1 METLVHCY
9 TRSIVEGLKHIHES
23 SFFHCDVKLEKLL
36 VFNHGNV
43 KISDFGLA
51 KEKGLKEGEKKLECI
66 GTPIF
71 MVSESINGS
80 VYESPMDIWALSC
93 AFMEMISG
101 KPTWNMS
108 SKKICDR

>member
-1 METLVHCY
+1 MERSVIRYFLNTSSVEHFPISSRITEVSCWKLWFAV
-9 TRSIVEGLKHIHES
+9 TR
-23 SFFHCDVKLEKLL
+23 
-36 VFNHGNV
+36 
-43 KISDFGLA
+43 DFGLA

-108 SKKICDR
+108 SKKICDH